1 MDTLAVK
8 LDTAKYNGY
17 KVYTEYKSVSN
28 QIQGLLDTQ
37 YRQVEYSKDN
47 KVKLITARTIQ
58 SRLNTART
66 IKSSWIQQGQYTVKL
81 DTARTIIQSS
91 WIQQGLLDTQYRQVG
106 YSKEYWIHNTV
117 RLDTSRITGYT
128 ISSGWIHQGVLDTQY

>member
-1 MDTLAVK
+1 MD
-8 LDTAKYNGY
+8 
-17 KVYTEYKSVSN
+17 
-28 QIQGLLDTQ
+28 
-37 YRQVEYSKDN
+37 
-47 KVKLITARTIQ
+47 TARTIQ

-106 YSKEYWIHNTV
+106 YRKEYWIHNTV
-117 RLDTSRITGYT
+117 RLDTSRSTGYT
-128 ISSGWIHQGVLDTQY
+128 ISSGWIQQGVLDTQYCQVGYIKEYWIHNIVRLDITRN